1 MWRNGDCRGAPRPSG
16 LKRLRDFCAKDF
28 IIGRLPYADAHV
40 CWHSVCRKIAIEP
53 ILDFVIARLTN
64 LFGPFLGRQAHG
76 IGGHHDPVY
85 ANDTTYGC
93 EVSFRDVFSL
103 WCISL
108 SFTFTIPQAYRVVR
122 RNTVEGVSVFSQMQS
137 FSGSILW
144 VVYGI
149 ASNTYLVVTANVMT
163 IVGFGT
169 VIIAQVRHRAVSWQR
184 ALLVVIAVIVIAIT
198 AGVVS
203 RDILGLIAVVVG
215 GTGIVP
221 QAIRAART
229 THLVG
234 VSVATFAMVVVMSV
248 SWGIYGLMI
257 DDLFVAT
264 PNVVIVPSALFIML
278 RALQSHH
285 RYGKTTEATAVPAR

>member
-1 MWRNGDCRGAPRPSG
+1 M
-16 LKRLRDFCAKDF
+16 
-28 IIGRLPYADAHV
+28 
-40 CWHSVCRKIAIEP
+40 
-53 ILDFVIARLTN
+53 
-64 LFGPFLGRQAHG
+64 
-76 IGGHHDPVY
+76 
-85 ANDTTYGC
+85 
-93 EVSFRDVFSL
+93 SFRDVFSL

-108 SFTFTIPQAYRVVR
+108 SFTFTIPQAFRVVQ

-137 FSGSILW
+137 LSGSILW

-149 ASNTYLVVTANVMT
+149 AAQTYLVVTANVMT
-163 IVGFGT
+163 IIGFGV

-184 ALLVVIAVIVIAIT
+184 VLVVETAVVSIAIIS
-198 AGVVS
+198 GVFS
-203 RDILGLIAVVVG
+203 RDVLGVLAVVVG

-234 VSVATFAMVVVMSV
+234 VSVATFVMVVVMSV

-257 DDLFVAT
+257 GDLYVAT

>member
-1 MWRNGDCRGAPRPSG
+1 
-16 LKRLRDFCAKDF
+16 
-28 IIGRLPYADAHV
+28 
-40 CWHSVCRKIAIEP
+40 
-53 ILDFVIARLTN
+53 
-64 LFGPFLGRQAHG
+64 
-76 IGGHHDPVY
+76 
-85 ANDTTYGC
+85 
-93 EVSFRDVFSL
+93 
-103 WCISL
+103 
-108 SFTFTIPQAYRVVR
+108 
-122 RNTVEGVSVFSQMQS
+122 MQS
-137 FSGSILW
+137 LSGSILW

-149 ASNTYLVVTANVMT
+149 AAQTYLVVTANVMT
-163 IVGFGT
+163 IIGFGV

-184 ALLVVIAVIVIAIT
+184 VLVVETAVVSIAIIS
-198 AGVVS
+198 GVFS
-203 RDILGLIAVVVG
+203 RDVLGVLAVVVG

-234 VSVATFAMVVVMSV
+234 VSVATFVMVVVMSV

-257 DDLFVAT
+257 GDLYVAT

>member
-1 MWRNGDCRGAPRPSG
+1 
-16 LKRLRDFCAKDF
+16 
-28 IIGRLPYADAHV
+28 
-40 CWHSVCRKIAIEP
+40 
-53 ILDFVIARLTN
+53 
-64 LFGPFLGRQAHG
+64 
-76 IGGHHDPVY
+76 
-85 ANDTTYGC
+85 
-93 EVSFRDVFSL
+93 
-103 WCISL
+103 
-108 SFTFTIPQAYRVVR
+108 
-122 RNTVEGVSVFSQMQS
+122 MQS

-149 ASNTYLVVTANVMT
+149 VSQTYLVVTANVMT

-184 ALLVVIAVIVIAIT
+184 AVFVVTCVIVIAIT

-203 RDILGLIAVVVG
+203 RDILGLIAVIVG

-285 RYGKTTEATAVPAR
+285 RYGKTTDATAVPAR

>member
-1 MWRNGDCRGAPRPSG
+1 MT
-16 LKRLRDFCAKDF
+16 
-28 IIGRLPYADAHV
+28 
-40 CWHSVCRKIAIEP
+40 IEP
-53 ILDFVIARLTN
+53 IFDFVITGLPDFFRPL
-64 LFGPFLGRQAHG
+64 LGRQAHG
-76 IGGHHDPVY
+76 IGGVHDPIY

-122 RNTVEGVSVFSQMQS
+122 RNTVEGVSVFSQLQS
-137 FSGSILW
+137 LSGSILW

-149 ASNTYLVVTANVMT
+149 VAQTYLVVTANVMT

-169 VIIAQVRHRAVSWQR
+169 VIIAQVRHRAVSLQR
-184 ALLVVIAVIVIAIT
+184 VLIVLAFVIAIAVI
-198 AGVVS
+198 AGAVS
-203 RDILGLIAVVVG
+203 RDVLGLIAVGVG

-221 QAIRAART
+221 QALRAART

-257 DDLFVAT
+257 GDLFVAT
-264 PNVVIVPSALFIML
+264 PNVIIVPSALFIMF
-278 RALQSHH
+278 RAMQSHH
-285 RYGKTTEATAVPAR
+285 RYGKTTDATAVPAR

>member
-1 MWRNGDCRGAPRPSG
+1 M
-16 LKRLRDFCAKDF
+16 
-28 IIGRLPYADAHV
+28 
-40 CWHSVCRKIAIEP
+40 
-53 ILDFVIARLTN
+53 TN
-64 LFGPFLGRQAHG
+64 LFGPFLGRQAYG
-76 IGGHHDPVY
+76 VGGDHDPVY

-149 ASNTYLVVTANVMT
+149 VSQTYLVVTANVMT

-184 ALLVVIAVIVIAIT
+184 AVFVVIAVIVIAIT

-285 RYGKTTEATAVPAR
+285 RYGKTTDATAVPAR

>member
-1 MWRNGDCRGAPRPSG
+1 M
-16 LKRLRDFCAKDF
+16 
-28 IIGRLPYADAHV
+28 
-40 CWHSVCRKIAIEP
+40 AIEP
-53 ILDFVIARLTN
+53 ILHFVITCLTN
-64 LFGPFLGRQAHG
+64 LLGPFLGRQAHG
-76 IGGHHDPVY
+76 IDGVHDPIY
-85 ANDTTYGC
+85 ANHATYGC

-137 FSGSILW
+137 LSGSILW

-149 ASNTYLVVTANVMT
+149 VAHTYLVVTANVMT

-169 VIIAQVRHRAVSWQR
+169 VTIALARHRVVSWQR
-184 ALLVVIAVIVIAIT
+184 VLVILTAVIAIAVV
-198 AGVVS
+198 AGAVS
-203 RDILGLIAVVVG
+203 RDVLGPIAVVVG

-248 SWGIYGLMI
+248 SWGVYGLMI
-257 DDLFVAT
+257 GDFFVAM

-278 RALQSHH
+278 RALQSHN
-285 RYGKTTEATAVPAR
+285 RYGKTTVATAVPAR

>member
-1 MWRNGDCRGAPRPSG
+1 M
-16 LKRLRDFCAKDF
+16 
-28 IIGRLPYADAHV
+28 
-40 CWHSVCRKIAIEP
+40 
-53 ILDFVIARLTN
+53 
-64 LFGPFLGRQAHG
+64 
-76 IGGHHDPVY
+76 
-85 ANDTTYGC
+85 
-93 EVSFRDVFSL
+93 SFRDVFSL

-137 FSGSILW
+137 LSGSILW

-149 ASNTYLVVTANVMT
+149 AAQSYLVVTANVMT
-163 IVGFGT
+163 IIGFGV

-184 ALLVVIAVIVIAIT
+184 VLVVEIAVVSIAIFS
-198 AGVVS
+198 GVFS
-203 RDILGLIAVVVG
+203 RDVLGVLAVVVG

-234 VSVATFAMVVVMSV
+234 VSVTTFAMVVVMSV

-257 DDLFVAT
+257 DDLYVAT

-285 RYGKTTEATAVPAR
+285 RYGKTTDATAVPAR

>member
-1 MWRNGDCRGAPRPSG
+1 LN
-16 LKRLRDFCAKDF
+16 
-28 IIGRLPYADAHV
+28 
-40 CWHSVCRKIAIEP
+40 
-53 ILDFVIARLTN
+53 FVNARTPN
-64 LFGPFLGRQAHG
+64 LVRPFLGRKADG
-76 IGGHHDPVY
+76 VGGVHDPIY

-122 RNTVEGVSVFSQMQS
+122 RNTVEGVSVFSQLQS
-137 FSGSILW
+137 LSGSILW

-149 ASNTYLVVTANVMT
+149 AAQSYLVVTANVMT
-163 IVGFGT
+163 VIGFGV

-184 ALLVVIAVIVIAIT
+184 AIFVAIAVMVVAIT
-198 AGVVS
+198 AGVIS
-203 RDILGLIAVVVG
+203 RDVLGVLAVVVG

-234 VSVATFAMVVVMSV
+234 VSVATFVMVIMMST
-248 SWGIYGLMI
+248 SWCIYGLMI
-257 DDLFVAT
+257 GDLYVAT

-285 RYGKTTEATAVPAR
+285 RYGKTTDATAVPAR

>member
-1 MWRNGDCRGAPRPSG
+1 M
-16 LKRLRDFCAKDF
+16 
-28 IIGRLPYADAHV
+28 
-40 CWHSVCRKIAIEP
+40 
-53 ILDFVIARLTN
+53 
-64 LFGPFLGRQAHG
+64 
-76 IGGHHDPVY
+76 
-85 ANDTTYGC
+85 
-93 EVSFRDVFSL
+93 SFRDVFSL

-137 FSGSILW
+137 LSGSILW

-149 ASNTYLVVTANVMT
+149 VAHTYLVVTANVMT

-169 VIIAQVRHRAVSWQR
+169 VTIALARHRVVSWQR
-184 ALLVVIAVIVIAIT
+184 VLVILTAVIAIAVV
-198 AGVVS
+198 AGAVS
-203 RDILGLIAVVVG
+203 RDVLGPIAVVVG

-248 SWGIYGLMI
+248 SWGVYGLMI
-257 DDLFVAT
+257 GDFFVAM

-278 RALQSHH
+278 RALQSHN
-285 RYGKTTEATAVPAR
+285 RYSKTTDATAVPAR

>member
-1 MWRNGDCRGAPRPSG
+1 M
-16 LKRLRDFCAKDF
+16 
-28 IIGRLPYADAHV
+28 
-40 CWHSVCRKIAIEP
+40 
-53 ILDFVIARLTN
+53 
-64 LFGPFLGRQAHG
+64 
-76 IGGHHDPVY
+76 
-85 ANDTTYGC
+85 
-93 EVSFRDVFSL
+93 SFRDVFSL

-108 SFTFTIPQAYRVVR
+108 SFIFTIPQAYRVVR
-122 RNTVEGVSVFSQMQS
+122 RNTVEGLSVFSQLQS
-137 FSGSILW
+137 LSGSILW

-149 ASNTYLVVTANVMT
+149 AAQSYLVVTANVMT
-163 IVGFGT
+163 IIGFGV

-184 ALLVVIAVIVIAIT
+184 VLVVET
-198 AGVVS
+198 AVVS
-203 RDILGLIAVVVG
+203 TAIFSGVFSRDVLGVLAVVVG

-234 VSVATFAMVVVMSV
+234 VSVVTFMMVVIMST

-257 DDLFVAT
+257 GDLYVAT

-285 RYGKTTEATAVPAR
+285 RYSKTTDVTAVPAR

>member
-1 MWRNGDCRGAPRPSG
+1 M
-16 LKRLRDFCAKDF
+16 
-28 IIGRLPYADAHV
+28 V
-40 CWHSVCRKIAIEP
+40 
-53 ILDFVIARLTN
+53 
-64 LFGPFLGRQAHG
+64 Q
-76 IGGHHDPVY
+76 
-85 ANDTTYGC
+85 
-93 EVSFRDVFSL
+93 
-103 WCISL
+103 
-108 SFTFTIPQAYRVVR
+108 

-137 FSGSILW
+137 LSGSILW

-149 ASNTYLVVTANVMT
+149 AAQTYLVVTANVMT
-163 IVGFGT
+163 IIGFGV

-184 ALLVVIAVIVIAIT
+184 VLVVETAVVSIAIIS
-198 AGVVS
+198 GVFS
-203 RDILGLIAVVVG
+203 RDVLGVLAVVVG

-234 VSVATFAMVVVMSV
+234 VSVATFVMVVVMSV

-257 DDLFVAT
+257 GDLYVAT

>member
-1 MWRNGDCRGAPRPSG
+1 M
-16 LKRLRDFCAKDF
+16 
-28 IIGRLPYADAHV
+28 
-40 CWHSVCRKIAIEP
+40 AIEP
-53 ILDFVIARLTN
+53 ILHFVIARLTN
-64 LFGPFLGRQAHG
+64 LFGPFLGWKAHG
-76 IGGHHDPVY
+76 IDGVHDPIY

-137 FSGSILW
+137 LSGSILW

-149 ASNTYLVVTANVMT
+149 VAHTYLVVTANVMT

-169 VIIAQVRHRAVSWQR
+169 VTIALVRHRVVPWQR
-184 ALLVVIAVIVIAIT
+184 VLVVLTAVIAIAVV
-198 AGVVS
+198 AGAVS
-203 RDILGLIAVVVG
+203 RDVLGPIAVVVG

-248 SWGIYGLMI
+248 SWGVYGLMI
-257 DDLFVAT
+257 GDFFVAM

-278 RALQSHH
+278 RALQSHN
-285 RYGKTTEATAVPAR
+285 RYSKTTDATAVPAR

>member
-1 MWRNGDCRGAPRPSG
+1 MT
-16 LKRLRDFCAKDF
+16 
-28 IIGRLPYADAHV
+28 
-40 CWHSVCRKIAIEP
+40 IEP
-53 ILDFVIARLTN
+53 IFDFVITGLPD
-64 LFGPFLGRQAHG
+64 LFRPLLGRQAHG
-76 IGGHHDPVY
+76 IGGVHDPIY

-108 SFTFTIPQAYRVVR
+108 SLTFTIPQAYRVVR
-122 RNTVEGVSVFSQMQS
+122 HNTVEGVSVFSQLQS
-137 FSGSILW
+137 LSGSILW

-149 ASNTYLVVTANVMT
+149 VAQTYLVITANVMT

-184 ALLVVIAVIVIAIT
+184 VLVVLAAVIAI
-198 AGVVS
+198 AVVSGVVS
-203 RDILGLIAVVVG
+203 RDALGFISVVVG

-234 VSVATFAMVVVMSV
+234 VSVATFALVIAMSV
-248 SWGIYGLMI
+248 SWSIYGLMI
-257 DDLFVAT
+257 GDYFVVA
-264 PNVVIVPSALFIML
+264 PNVIIVPSALFIML
-278 RALQSHH
+278 RAFQSHH
-285 RYGKTTEATAVPAR
+285 RYGNTTEATAVPAR

>member
-1 MWRNGDCRGAPRPSG
+1 MCGHA
-16 LKRLRDFCAKDF
+16 
-28 IIGRLPYADAHV
+28 V
-40 CWHSVCRKIAIEP
+40 CWKLAIEP
-53 ILDFVIARLTN
+53 IFDFVITGLPD
-64 LFGPFLGRQAHG
+64 LFGPLLGRQAHG
-76 IGGHHDPVY
+76 IGGDHDPVH

-137 FSGSILW
+137 LSGSILW
-144 VVYGI
+144 VAYGI
-149 ASNTYLVVTANVMT
+149 VAQTYLVVTANVMT

-169 VIIAQVRHRAVSWQR
+169 VIIAQVRHRAVSLQR
-184 ALLVVIAVIVIAIT
+184 VLVVLTAVIAI
-198 AGVVS
+198 AVVS
-203 RDILGLIAVVVG
+203 GAVSKDVLGLIAVVVG

-234 VSVATFAMVVVMSV
+234 VSVATFAMVVIMSV

-257 DDLFVAT
+257 GDYFVAT

-285 RYGKTTEATAVPAR
+285 RYGKTTDATVLPAR

>member
-1 MWRNGDCRGAPRPSG
+1 MA
-16 LKRLRDFCAKDF
+16 
-28 IIGRLPYADAHV
+28 
-40 CWHSVCRKIAIEP
+40 
-53 ILDFVIARLTN
+53 
-64 LFGPFLGRQAHG
+64 
-76 IGGHHDPVY
+76 
-85 ANDTTYGC
+85 
-93 EVSFRDVFSL
+93 
-103 WCISL
+103 
-108 SFTFTIPQAYRVVR
+108 
-122 RNTVEGVSVFSQMQS
+122 
-137 FSGSILW
+137 
-144 VVYGI
+144 
-149 ASNTYLVVTANVMT
+149 

-169 VIIAQVRHRAVSWQR
+169 EIIAQVRHRAVSWQR
-184 ALLVVIAVIVIAIT
+184 AVVVLTVVIAIAVVS
-198 AGVVS
+198 GVVS
-203 RDILGLIAVVVG
+203 KDVLGLIAVIVG

-285 RYGKTTEATAVPAR
+285 RYGKTTDATAVPAR

>member
-1 MWRNGDCRGAPRPSG
+1 M
-16 LKRLRDFCAKDF
+16 
-28 IIGRLPYADAHV
+28 
-40 CWHSVCRKIAIEP
+40 
-53 ILDFVIARLTN
+53 
-64 LFGPFLGRQAHG
+64 
-76 IGGHHDPVY
+76 
-85 ANDTTYGC
+85 
-93 EVSFRDVFSL
+93 SFRDVFSL

-122 RNTVEGVSVFSQMQS
+122 HNTVEGVSVFSQMQS
-137 FSGSILW
+137 LSGSILW

-149 ASNTYLVVTANVMT
+149 VAHTYLVVTANVMT

-169 VIIAQVRHRAVSWQR
+169 VIIAQVRHRAVSVQR
-184 ALLVVIAVIVIAIT
+184 VLVVLASVIAIAVISGA
-198 AGVVS
+198 VS
-203 RDILGLIAVVVG
+203 KDVLGPIAVVVG

-234 VSVATFAMVVVMSV
+234 VSVATFAMVVIMSV

-257 DDLFVAT
+257 GDLFVAT

-285 RYGKTTEATAVPAR
+285 RYGKTTDATAVPAR

>member
-1 MWRNGDCRGAPRPSG
+1 MT
-16 LKRLRDFCAKDF
+16 
-28 IIGRLPYADAHV
+28 
-40 CWHSVCRKIAIEP
+40 IEP
-53 ILDFVIARLTN
+53 VLHFVVARLTN
-64 LFGPFLGRQAHG
+64 LLGPFLGRQAHG
-76 IGGHHDPVY
+76 ISGHHDPIY
-85 ANDTTYGC
+85 ANDRTYGC

-137 FSGSILW
+137 LSGSILW

-149 ASNTYLVVTANVMT
+149 VAHTYLVVTANVMT

-169 VIIAQVRHRAVSWQR
+169 VIIAQIRHSAVSWQR
-184 ALLVVIAVIVIAIT
+184 VVGVLTGVIVVAIVSG
-198 AGVVS
+198 AVS
-203 RDILGLIAVVVG
+203 RDVLGPIAVVVG

-234 VSVATFAMVVVMSV
+234 VSVATFAMVVIMSV

-257 DDLFVAT
+257 GDLFVAT

-285 RYGKTTEATAVPAR
+285 RYGKTTVATAVPAR

>member
-1 MWRNGDCRGAPRPSG
+1 
-16 LKRLRDFCAKDF
+16 L
-28 IIGRLPYADAHV
+28 
-40 CWHSVCRKIAIEP
+40 AIEP
-53 ILDFVIARLTN
+53 IFDFVITGLPD
-64 LFGPFLGRQAHG
+64 LFGPLLGRQAHG
-76 IGGHHDPVY
+76 IGGDHDPVH

-137 FSGSILW
+137 LSGSILW
-144 VVYGI
+144 VAYGI
-149 ASNTYLVVTANVMT
+149 VAQTYLVVTANVMT

-169 VIIAQVRHRAVSWQR
+169 VIIAQVRHRAVSLQR
-184 ALLVVIAVIVIAIT
+184 VLVVLTAVIAI
-198 AGVVS
+198 AVVS
-203 RDILGLIAVVVG
+203 GAVSKDVLGLIAVVVG

-234 VSVATFAMVVVMSV
+234 VSVATFAMVVIMSV

-257 DDLFVAT
+257 GDYFVAT

-285 RYGKTTEATAVPAR
+285 RYGKTTDATVLPAR